1 MTALLTVYSL
11 VTKIILKKS
20 KMATLTIRNL
30 DEEIKRQLRI
40 QGAKHNRS
48 MEAEAR
54 LILEK
59 SLLTTDSSIG
69 LASMIREIVTPY
81 GGVDINLPERKKD
94 ASDERL
100 IDIPDE

>member
-1 MTALLTVYSL
+1 
-11 VTKIILKKS
+11 
-20 KMATLTIRNL
+20 MATLTIRNL

-54 LILEK
+54 AILQK
-59 SLLTTDSSIG
+59 ALSTTDSKTG

-81 GGVDINLPERKKD
+81 GGIDLGLPDRKKD
-94 ASDERL
+94 ASDKRL
-100 IDIPDE
+100 LEVEDM

>member
-1 MTALLTVYSL
+1 
-11 VTKIILKKS
+11 
-20 KMATLTIRNL
+20 MATLTIRNL

-54 LILEK
+54 VILQK
-59 SLLTTDSSIG
+59 TLLTTDASFG
-69 LASMIREIVTPY
+69 LASRIREIVTPY
-81 GGVDINLPERKKD
+81 GGADLNLPDRKKD

-100 IDIPDE
+100 TDLLDK